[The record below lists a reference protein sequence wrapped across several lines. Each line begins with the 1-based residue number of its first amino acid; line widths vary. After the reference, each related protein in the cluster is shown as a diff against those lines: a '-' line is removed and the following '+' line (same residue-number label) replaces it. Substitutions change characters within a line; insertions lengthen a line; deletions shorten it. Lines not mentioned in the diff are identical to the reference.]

1 MMNAMMAFSGRN
13 TKEILRDALNL
24 AFGLGFP
31 VILLLLLTAIQSNIP
46 VDLFRLEQLTPGIAV
61 FGLSFISLFSATLI
75 SKDRTTSFLMRLF
88 ASPMR
93 ASDYILGYTLPLIP
107 MALAQSFLSFLV
119 AGALGMK
126 LTLNALLAIAVSLPA
141 ALLFIGI
148 GLLCGSVF
156 NDKQVGGICGALLT
170 NLSAWLSGT
179 WFDLNLV
186 GGVFKKIAYLLPFAH
201 AVDAGRAAVTANY
214 ADIMPHLWWVIGYAL
229 ALLLIA
235 VFAFRKKMRQDGE

>member
-1 MMNAMMAFSGRN
+1 MNAMTAFSGRN
-13 TKEILRDALNL
+13 TKEMLRDPLNL

-31 VILLLLLTAIQSNIP
+31 VVLLLLLTAIQSNIP
-46 VDLFRLEQLTPGIAV
+46 VNLFQLERLTPGIAV

-107 MALAQSFLSFLV
+107 MALAQALLCYLV
-119 AGALGMK
+119 AGLLGMQ
-126 LTLNALLAIAVSLPA
+126 LTANVLLAILVSLPA
-141 ALLFIGI
+141 AALFIGI

-179 WFDLNLV
+179 WFDLDLV
-186 GGVFKKIAYLLPFAH
+186 GGAFKKIAYALPFAH
-201 AVDAGRAAVTANY
+201 AVDAGRAAMSGKFA
-214 ADIMPHLWWVIGYAL
+214 AIMPHLWWVIGYAAV
-229 ALLLIA
+229 ALVAA
-235 VFAFRKKMRQDGE
+235 VLVFRKKMLRDNG

>member
-1 MMNAMMAFSGRN
+1 MNAVTAFSGRN
-13 TKEILRDALNL
+13 TKEMLRDPLNL

-31 VILLLLLTAIQSNIP
+31 VVLLLLLTAIQRNIP
-46 VDLFRLEQLTPGIAV
+46 VNLFQLERLTPGIAV

-107 MALAQSFLSFLV
+107 MALAQALLCYLV
-119 AGALGMK
+119 AGLLGMQ
-126 LTLNALLAIAVSLPA
+126 LTANVLLAILVSLPA
-141 ALLFIGI
+141 AALFIGI

-179 WFDLNLV
+179 WFDLDLV
-186 GGVFKKIAYLLPFAH
+186 GGAFKKIAYALPFAH
-201 AVDAGRAAVTANY
+201 AVDAGRAAMSGEFA
-214 ADIMPHLWWVIGYAL
+214 AIMPHLWWVIGYAVV
-229 ALLLIA
+229 ALVAA
-235 VFAFRKKMRQDGE
+235 VLVFRKKMLRDNG